1 MEMPQPNAEILSKKA
16 KVAAALRA
24 VLPYDAV
31 IDDPSETRAY
41 ECDALT
47 AYRLSLIHI

>member
-24 VLPYDAV
+24 VLPY
-31 IDDPSETRAY
+31 
-41 ECDALT
+41 
-47 AYRLSLIHI
+47 